1 MTVLVLALVAGTAAA
16 FAVAERLKLERA
28 PVTDPNEFDREFSP
42 VCRCDQARAT
52 LPLRFRRAAVVTA
65 SIRRTDGT
73 QIRVIAVRERV
84 RKGAHVYTWDG
95 RDEAGGVV
103 PDGRYFLN
111 LEFHDSKSAI
121 LLPVSIRVDTRPPRL
136 TVRDVSRLVI
146 SPDGDSRGDRVSFS
160 FRTNERVAAASI
172 LVNGEVSVRSG
183 PKAKR
188 LLHVLHWPGKVDGE
202 RAPAE
207 YELELV
213 VRDDA
218 GNEARERR
226 TIRVRYVQLDRSS
239 YQASAGGELS
249 FIVDL
254 DAKQFSWALLRRRAD
269 GTPGRRV
276 ERDQGV
282 TDPAPV
288 VSLAALVPGEYLL
301 RVRIPAGGE
310 AIAPVTVGPAQP

>member
-28 PVTDPNEFDREFSP
+28 PVTDPDEFDREFSP
-42 VCRCDQARAT
+42 VCNCEQARAT
-52 LPLRFRRAAVVTA
+52 LPLTFRRAAVVTA
-65 SIRRTDGT
+65 SIRHQDGT
-73 QIRVIAVRERV
+73 PVQVIAVRERV
-84 RKGAHVYTWDG
+84 PRGVHVYTWDG
-95 RDEAGGVV
+95 RDEAGDIV
-103 PDGRYFLN
+103 PDGQYFLN

-121 LLPVSIRVDTRPPRL
+121 LLPVSIRVDTRPPKL
-136 TVRDVSRLVI
+136 TVRDVSRLVV
-146 SPDGDSRGDRVSFS
+146 SPDGDGRADRLSFS
-160 FRTNERVAAASI
+160 FRSDERVAAASI
-172 LVNGEVSVRSG
+172 LANGEVSVRSG

-188 LLHVLHWPGKVDGE
+188 LLHVLHWPGRVGSE

-226 TIRVRYVQLDRSS
+226 TILVRYVQLDRSS
-239 YQASAGGELS
+239 YQASTGGELS
-249 FIVDL
+249 FVVDL
-254 DAKQFSWALLRRRAD
+254 DAEQFSWALLRRRAD

-276 ERDQGV
+276 LREQGV

-288 VSLAALVPGEYLL
+288 VLLPALDPGEYLL
-301 RVRIPAGGE
+301 RVRIPSGGE
-310 AIAPVTVGPAQP
+310 ALAAVTVGPAQP